1 MHKAKEWLLEKHGLW
16 FSLLCHLLLLI
27 SFTLV
32 WHPFSNIKPEPK
44 PQMYIPSYTYEEPTR
59 VIQQQ
64 QKTLTT
70 PSKTEKVTT
79 SPDGL
84 LKNPSPVEPATSG
97 NATPTVSAKQQSK
110 NSQGVHLIGDDKNTP
125 KPLIKL
131 LAKDLSAHLIY
142 PKIAAD
148 FKVHGTTYVGFTLHP
163 DGSLTDIRLMQTSKA
178 SVLDQA
184 SLAAVNAMSPG
195 MEVGKYLKEPK
206 FLVVGIIF
214 G

>member
-1 MHKAKEWLLEKHGLW
+1 MHNVKEWLLEKHGLW
-16 FSLLCHLLLLI
+16 FSLLCHLLLLL
-27 SFTLV
+27 SFGLV
-32 WHPFSNIKPEPK
+32 WHPFYPIKPEPK
-44 PQMYIPSYTYEEPTR
+44 PQMYIPSYAYEEPTR

-64 QKTLTT
+64 HTPTP
-70 PSKTEKVTT
+70 PSKSVKVPT

-84 LKNPSPVEPATSG
+84 LNNPAPPQPASASSNTS
-97 NATPTVSAKQQSK
+97 TVSAKQQSK
-110 NSQGVHLIGDDKNTP
+110 NSQGIHLIGDDKSAP

-131 LAKDLSAHLIY
+131 LARELSSHLIY

-148 FKVHGTTYVGFTLHP
+148 FKVHGTAYVGFTLHP
-163 DGSLTDIRLMQTSKA
+163 DGSISDVRLMQTSKA

-184 SLAAVNAMSPG
+184 SVAAVTAMLPG
-195 MEVGKYLKEPK
+195 AEVGKYLKAPK